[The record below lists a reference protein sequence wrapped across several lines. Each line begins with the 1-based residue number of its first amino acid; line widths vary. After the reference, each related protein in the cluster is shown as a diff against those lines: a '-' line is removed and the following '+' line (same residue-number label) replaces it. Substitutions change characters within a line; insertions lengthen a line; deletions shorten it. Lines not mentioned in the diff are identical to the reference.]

1 MLPPVISINT
11 NGAEKSKK
19 LKSSIRSSG
28 KKSKIRNWVF
38 RKIFSEDDAYADGEY
53 EKNEN
58 PDETIDTTTTTNKPN
73 LERENWSGKFDVG
86 VANNIFFTFV
96 IFSLNLLKF

>member
-1 MLPPVISINT
+1 MLPPIISINT
-11 NGAEKSKK
+11 NGADKTKK
-19 LKSSIRSSG
+19 NRKSIRSNG

-58 PDETIDTTTTTNKPN
+58 FEDTIDTTMPVNKSN
-73 LERENWSGKFDVG
+73 LERENWSGRFDVSQ
-86 VANNIFFTFV
+86 N
-96 IFSLNLLKF
+96 